1 MSEYSELPHVLQLLK
16 EAALQQDGSPRKGY
30 ASSSPMVGYGETD
43 IWAPRC
49 SCQDL
54 DQRQRHC

>member
-43 IWAPRC
+43 ICAPRC